1 MSYFKYADPD
11 FNVNNNFYE
20 IFTNC
25 QAQTGPKIKN
35 YQNLFTFDLID
46 ISNMPIPILTS
57 KITSMAFFFFVAFFN
72 LKHPTFRKNEFTHF
86 DWRCLKECRTKKS
99 IQFKSS
105 TKKHVRLW

>member
-1 MSYFKYADPD
+1 MSYFKYTDLD

-35 YQNLFTFDLID
+35 YQNLFTFDVID

-57 KITSMAFFFFVAFFN
+57 KITFMAFFFFC
-72 LKHPTFRKNEFTHF
+72 RKGRF
-86 DWRCLKECRTKKS
+86 
-99 IQFKSS
+99 IQR
-105 TKKHVRLW
+105 VLI